1 VAKAFSA
8 ASDAP
13 NSRSVGQTFTQH
25 RQFVGDRH
33 GLPHPRRRHD
43 SPSSIFQMS
52 AEAFSNLSPQARADV
67 IESAMTRT
75 YRAGVHIHP
84 DHVTG
89 GAVCALQAAVAMPDL

>member
-1 VAKAFSA
+1 
-8 ASDAP
+8 
-13 NSRSVGQTFTQH
+13 
-25 RQFVGDRH
+25 
-33 GLPHPRRRHD
+33 
-43 SPSSIFQMS
+43 MS